1 MILCGAL
8 GACAA
13 ACLLVLAAGRATSAP
28 VPLRAPARSLVRRA
42 HEYLARERAAAAC
55 LAILQATHAGL
66 RGGLPLVGALRQ
78 ALVSCDELGRRP
90 FRDVLRSFELNAGLD
105 DALVAARARTHDA
118 RVVTAL
124 DALALV
130 ASEQLASA
138 RAASL
143 IGSVADR
150 LAFDAHLREEVD
162 ARASGAR
169 TQIVILALIVPALAV
184 YLVITLPGLGAT
196 LATPIGTHILVPAAL
211 VLELAGI
218 VASRSIVKGL
228 EL

>member
-1 MILCGAL
+1 VTLCGAL

-13 ACLLVLAAGRATSAP
+13 ACLLVLAAGHATSAP
-28 VPLRAPARSLVRRA
+28 VPLRAPARSLVRRVHA
-42 HEYLARERAAAAC
+42 YLARERAAAAC

-66 RGGLPLVGALRQ
+66 RGGLPLVAALRQ
-78 ALVSCDELGRRP
+78 ALVSCDGLGREP
-90 FRDVLRSFELNAGLD
+90 FDDALRAFELNAGLD
-105 DALVAARARTHDA
+105 DALVAARARTHEA

-130 ASEQLASA
+130 ASEELASA

-169 TQIVILALIVPALAV
+169 TQIVILALVVPALAL

-196 LATPIGTHILVPAAL
+196 LATPIGTHVLVPAAI

-218 VASRSIVKGL
+218 LASRSIVKGL